1 MKLPQYLLVTD
12 AREML
17 HDACTT
23 FSGVHYS
30 NPSPKSLINLHL
42 LTNIFGKLMPSV
54 IAVEES
60 RPGGVKNSWDNFTPL
75 LEINK
80 SQSKVNNE
88 VEAEVEAAR
97 CAEREAL
104 VKLGIVMEEAE
115 KSSNKVARVVEHK
128 NQTEFKVLAI
138 SDKYLLWTADKKN
151 LDDLLKVGEGLFKK
165 PVCRVNLETGRVEP
179 CKHESNEEALTRFAR
194 LLSEEKWLRLAR
206 SPVGHAANPN

>member
-1 MKLPQYLLVTD
+1 MNEGLNSKLD
-12 AREML
+12 
-17 HDACTT
+17 
-23 FSGVHYS
+23 
-30 NPSPKSLINLHL
+30 KSLSCQREYELEKELKELKGHAMDLKAHL
-42 LTNIFGKLMPSV
+42 MDKETELQSIS
-54 IAVEES
+54 EENETL
-60 RPGGVKNSWDNFTPL
+60 R

-88 VEAEVEAAR
+88 VKAEVEAAR

-104 VKLGIVMEEAE
+104 VKLGIVMEEAN
-115 KSSNKVARVVEHK
+115 KSSKKVARVVEHK

-206 SPVGHAANPN
+206 SPVGHAANPT